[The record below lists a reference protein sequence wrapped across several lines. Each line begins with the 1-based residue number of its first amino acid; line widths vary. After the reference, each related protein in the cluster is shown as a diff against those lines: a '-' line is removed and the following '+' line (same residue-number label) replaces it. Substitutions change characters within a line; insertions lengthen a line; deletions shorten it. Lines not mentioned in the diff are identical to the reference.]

1 MTQLRAPSWETDGLD
16 WPNRECSRFVT
27 AAGLRWH
34 VQFAGAGPV
43 CLLLHGTGASTH
55 SFRDLLP
62 QLATTFTVIAPD
74 LPGHGFTE
82 RPRELAG
89 LSLPGMAAGV
99 AALLDELTL
108 SPKLAVGHSAGAAIL
123 CRMCLDRR
131 IAPGLLVSLNGA
143 LLPLSGFK
151 HPAITPFIRPFV
163 SSDWLSRWFARRLE
177 SQGEV
182 ERLLQGTGS
191 QLDARGLQLY
201 SRLVRAPAH
210 AGAALAMMGVWDV
223 RPLEREMAALATPL
237 RLIVGANDRMIL
249 PGEALRVRR
258 LLPQAEVTQL
268 PGLGHLA
275 HEEQPALLAQLIID
289 AARERRIVPS

>member
-1 MTQLRAPSWETDGLD
+1 
-16 WPNRECSRFVT
+16 
-27 AAGLRWH
+27 
-34 VQFAGAGPV
+34 
-43 CLLLHGTGASTH
+43 LLLHGTGASTH

-62 QLATTFTVIAPD
+62 QLAKTFSVIAPD

-82 RPRELAG
+82 RPSELAG

-99 AALLDELTL
+99 AALLDELRL
-108 SPKLAVGHSAGAAIL
+108 SPALAVGHSAGAAIL

-131 IAPGLLVSLNGA
+131 IEPGLLISLNGA
-143 LLPLSGFK
+143 LLPLPGFK
-151 HPAITPFIRPFV
+151 HPSMTPFIRPFV
-163 SSDWLSRWFARRLE
+163 SSDWVSRWFAKRLE
-177 SQGEV
+177 SPGDV
-182 ERLLQGTGS
+182 ERLLRATGS

-201 SRLVRAPAH
+201 ARLVRAPAH

-223 RPLEREMAALATPL
+223 RPLEQEMASLTTPL

-289 AARERRIVPS
+289 AARGRRIVPS